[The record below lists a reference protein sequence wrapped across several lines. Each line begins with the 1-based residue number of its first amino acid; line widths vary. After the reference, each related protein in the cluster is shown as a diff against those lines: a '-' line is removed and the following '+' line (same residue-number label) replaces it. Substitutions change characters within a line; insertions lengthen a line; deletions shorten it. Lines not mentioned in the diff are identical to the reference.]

1 MENMF
6 FLLITEG
13 NLVVRGLTTA
23 TQSSTYRSFSADRTI
38 DGYPDRLTIF
48 GGSCSHTG
56 SGQTN
61 AWLRIDLDKVYNV
74 KQVHFWYRNDRK
86 YTYSTC
92 EERKSTYALHF
103 INDI

>member
-1 MENMF
+1 MELF
-6 FLLITEG
+6 YFSLITEG

-23 TQSSTYRSFSADRTI
+23 TQISDYGVFSADRTI
-38 DGYPDRLTIF
+38 DGYPNRLWMT

-56 SGQTN
+56 SGQTE
-61 AWLRIDLDKVYNV
+61 AWLKIILDKVYNV
-74 KQVHFWYRNDRK
+74 KQVRFWYRNDRK
-86 YTYSTC
+86 YANSTC